1 LAELILESLRK
12 EFGSFVAVDDLS
24 LKVESGKFASL
35 LGPSGCGKTTTLRM
49 IAGLT
54 EPTSGSIY
62 IEGKIV
68 NDLPSRQ
75 RKVGLVFQSYAIFP
89 DMNVFDN
96 IAFGLK
102 ISKIDEGEI
111 RRQAMEMAKLL
122 QLEDVL
128 DQNPKKLRLDEA
140 QRLAIGRTLL
150 TKPKVLLLDE
160 PLSNLDASLRAR
172 MRSELKRLQA
182 QLNQTVV
189 MVTHDQLEA
198 MTLADEIA
206 VMDGGRLQQYGTP
219 EEIYNHPANT
229 FVANFVGTPTMNS
242 LRCTVERSGSRLFL
256 KTRSFSVDVSEL
268 VEYLASFETGSD
280 VTLGFRP
287 GDAAPAGP
295 TNRNGSFEATIE
307 IIEPLGH
314 RKILHCGL
322 GDDTIKVSVSGD
334 ADFRPGERRSFQLDT
349 SKIHV
354 FDTNGKAVV

>member
-219 EEIYNHPANT
+219 EEI
-229 FVANFVGTPTMNS
+229 
-242 LRCTVERSGSRLFL
+242 
-256 KTRSFSVDVSEL
+256 
-268 VEYLASFETGSD
+268 
-280 VTLGFRP
+280 
-287 GDAAPAGP
+287 
-295 TNRNGSFEATIE
+295 
-307 IIEPLGH
+307 
-314 RKILHCGL
+314 
-322 GDDTIKVSVSGD
+322 
-334 ADFRPGERRSFQLDT
+334 
-349 SKIHV
+349 
-354 FDTNGKAVV
+354 